1 MSSPSATDGNMQ
13 VPVVLLAGGRGT
25 RLREETV
32 TRPKPMVEVG
42 GHPILWHIMR
52 TYDHY
57 GFRRFIVPVGYK
69 GELIKDYFLSY
80 AARESDFTVSTSSG
94 DLTRHTKPFDDWEVT
109 VVDTGLETMTGGRI
123 RRLAPFL
130 TGRFML
136 TYGDGVADVAIDRLL
151 AFHAAHGRLATV
163 TAVRPP
169 ARFGALHLD
178 GDSVVEF
185 SEKRQAEAGWIN
197 GGYFVFEREVL
208 DYMTGDDCVLE
219 RDPLERLA
227 RDGQLRAYAHEGFWE
242 PMDTQRDLDSLS
254 RQWADGSAPWRLW
267 DD

>member
-1 MSSPSATDGNMQ
+1 MSKRAASDPQMQ
-13 VPVVLLAGGRGT
+13 IPVVLLAGGRGT

-42 GHPILWHIMR
+42 GRPILWHIMK

-57 GFRRFIVPVGYK
+57 GMTRFIVPVGYK

-80 AARESDFTVSTSSG
+80 AARQADFTVNTSSG
-94 DLTRHTKPFDDWEVT
+94 DLARHHGPGDDWQVT
-109 VVDTGLETMTGGRI
+109 VVDTGLDTMTGGRI

-136 TYGDGVADVAIDRLL
+136 TYGDGLADVTIDRLL
-151 AFHAAHGRLATV
+151 AFHAAHGCLATV

-169 ARFGALHLD
+169 ARFGALSID
-178 GDSVVEF
+178 GDRVVEF
-185 SEKRQAEAGWIN
+185 SEKRQADSGWIN
-197 GGYFVFEREVL
+197 GGYFVFERGVL
-208 DYMTGDDCVLE
+208 DYLTGDDCVLE
-219 RDPLERLA
+219 REPLERIA
-227 RDGQLRAYAHEGFWE
+227 RDDQLRAYRHEGFWE
-242 PMDTQRDLDSLS
+242 PMDTQRDLESLS
-254 RQWADGSAPWRLW
+254 RQWADGSAPWKVW